1 MLERK
6 GSVRV
11 FSDPS
16 SAFPNVHLLSN
27 GNYNVMITGSGAG
40 ISRWKDIAVTRWHGD
55 ATLDNEGQFFYIRDL
70 ENNSF
75 WSAGYQPACRDSRT
89 YQVIFEGSKA

>member
-1 MLERK
+1 MLDRK

-40 ISRWKDIAVTRWHGD
+40 VSRWKDIAVTRWHGD
-55 ATLDNEGQFFYIRDL
+55 ATLDNEGQFFY
-70 ENNSF
+70 
-75 WSAGYQPACRDSRT
+75 P
-89 YQVIFEGSKA
+89 